1 MCLLKSVMGMDGK
14 DESNQT
20 TFASEKSDLLAVA
33 KVSLLHPRVLRP
45 EVGNT

>member
-1 MCLLKSVMGMDGK
+1 MKATKRL
-14 DESNQT
+14 
-20 TFASEKSDLLAVA
+20 FASEKSDLLAVA